1 MPRPGRGNMR
11 KVAGPMVGLFASL
24 GIALALASGS
34 AIAQSGYP
42 DKPIRILVGFSPG
55 VAPDITSRLLA
66 DRFNE
71 TWAKGVV
78 VENVTG
84 AGGNLAVERTA
95 KSPPDG
101 YTLAMGGNA
110 ALVINPNLIDK
121 LGYDP
126 VKDFTYIAQIFI
138 VPNILVVTPDV
149 PAKTI
154 QELVGLGKA
163 KPDYFVAGHAGVGTS
178 QHLGGELL
186 VAMTGV
192 KIQQVPYR
200 GSTAVLPDLM
210 GGRLNIFFGNIAIV
224 LPLVREGKLRAFGV
238 TSRQRSPQI
247 PELPTMEE
255 LGYPGFEATAWFGLM
270 APAGTPRPI
279 IDKLHAETV
288 RLLALPDVKAK
299 LEGLGVQLVGN
310 TPAEFAALIKTETPA
325 WAKVIKQAGIKV
337 SD

>member
-1 MPRPGRGNMR
+1 MR
-11 KVAGPMVGLFASL
+11 RLFGFAAAMLL
-24 GIALALASGS
+24 GFAALAGFAQVW
-34 AIAQSGYP
+34 AQSGYP

-55 VAPDITSRLLA
+55 VAPDITSRLFA
-66 DRFNE
+66 DKFNE

-110 ALVINPNLIDK
+110 ALVINPNLMDK

-126 VKDFTYIAQIFI
+126 LKDFSYITQVFI
-138 VPNILVVTPDV
+138 VPNILVVPPDV

-154 QELVGLGKA
+154 QELIALAKA

-178 QHLGGELL
+178 QHLGGELFM
-186 VAMTGV
+186 AMTGV
-192 KIQQVPYR
+192 RIQQVPYR
-200 GSTAVLPDLM
+200 GTTAVLPDLM
-210 GGRLNIFFGNIAIV
+210 GGRLNIFFGNITNV
-224 LPLVREGKLRAFGV
+224 LPLIREGKLRAFGI
-238 TSRQRSPQI
+238 TSRKRSPQI

-255 LGYPGFEATAWFGLM
+255 LGFPGFDATAWFGLM
-270 APAGTPRPI
+270 GPAGLPRPI
-279 IDKLHAETV
+279 VDKLHDEAVKVLAQPEV
-288 RLLALPDVKAK
+288 RAR

-310 TPAEFAALIKTETPA
+310 TPEQFAEIVKSELPM
-325 WAKVIKQAGIKV
+325 WGKVLKDAGIRMPQ
-337 SD
+337 